1 VTISAFGLTDV
12 GKKRRHN
19 EDAYLLDVERGLFV
33 VADGMG
39 GHAAGEVAS
48 RITVES
54 IQEFIAGTEEE
65 HENTWPFGF
74 NNRYSLE
81 GNRLTT
87 AVEKAN
93 EKVMRAVQNRP
104 ELKGMGTT
112 VVAALFDADRVTLV
126 HVGDSRAY
134 LFRGRELKRLTD
146 DHSWVQEQVNAGIL
160 SEDEAKS
167 HPLKNVVT
175 RALGGAAHVAVDL
188 IEVPITAGDRYLLCS
203 DGLTGMV
210 SDDELVTHLASEDSP
225 DKAVRSLI
233 ELANERG
240 GIDNITAILVE
251 VTKKVSDRRPT
262 DPVGV
267 PSSLS
272 TDSTVTVAPV
282 LADATTETMPVA
294 ASTTAAA
301 RKKMSEAKTEEVAAV
316 VLKPDRKVDPSE
328 APTEEMKTP
337 VAAGEAK
344 AADGD
349 AKASAKT
356 SPEAPTPP
364 DAGAAPKTAS
374 ASEPASDPG
383 AKPEAKAEEPAR
395 NDSGAVADAT
405 GDAGSTPATTPAKAR
420 HEDAPETATG
430 DPPSS

>member
-1 VTISAFGLTDV
+1 MQRRVASWRRSDREKNPAVASAYCSAERDNHRVTISAFGLTDV
-12 GKKRRHN
+12 GRKRRHN

-112 VVAALFDADRVTLV
+112 VVAALFDEDRVTLV

-134 LFRGRELKRLTD
+134 LFRGHELKRLTD

-175 RALGGAAHVAVDL
+175 RALGGAAHVSVDL
-188 IEVPITAGDRYLLCS
+188 IEVPTQPGDRVLLCS

-210 SDDELVTHLASEDSP
+210 TDEEIADACANSGSLDIT
-225 DKAVRSLI
+225 VRSLVDT
-233 ELANERG
+233 ANDRG
-240 GIDNITAILVE
+240 GVDN
-251 VTKKVSDRRPT
+251 
-262 DPVGV
+262 
-267 PSSLS
+267 
-272 TDSTVTVAPV
+272 
-282 LADATTETMPVA
+282 
-294 ASTTAAA
+294 TTANIYEVQSDKSDNSKSKNTV
-301 RKKMSEAKTEEVAAV
+301 KKPHPAV
-316 VLKPDRKVDPSE
+316 PP
-328 APTEEMKTP
+328 
-337 VAAGEAK
+337 GEA
-344 AADGD
+344 
-349 AKASAKT
+349 
-356 SPEAPTPP
+356 
-364 DAGAAPKTAS
+364 
-374 ASEPASDPG
+374 
-383 AKPEAKAEEPAR
+383 
-395 NDSGAVADAT
+395 
-405 GDAGSTPATTPAKAR
+405 
-420 HEDAPETATG
+420 
-430 DPPSS
+430 